1 MSKPAYD
8 KFYTKE
14 EVAKKC
20 IDYIDSIE
28 SFDSIIEPSAGS
40 GVFVKMCLERF
51 NGSIYGFDIEPE
63 IIENHT
69 EQSSAAAFSG
79 IMIAKADFL
88 TIPVDTLNKGEN
100 ILVLGNPPFGRQN
113 SLAIKFFNHCSNI
126 RNVSCIAFIL
136 PKSFRKESIQNKLN
150 SYFHLEKELEIPEYG
165 FEYKDCNYN
174 IPCVFQIWIRKSKKR
189 PETQIEILESKKFE
203 FIKMTQPT
211 DFVRGTTKPFNQST
225 DKVGKDENNNI
236 ISIRRVGFYAGKAK
250 RYENENI
257 QSHYFLKAINN
268 EVADM
273 VINYLNT
280 INWTFNNSVGPRSI
294 SKQEFIRELNRRE
307 RRKLK

>member
-40 GVFVKMCLERF
+40 GVFVKICLERF
-51 NGSIYGFDIEPE
+51 NCSISGFDIEPE
-63 IIENHT
+63 TIET
-69 EQSSAAAFSG
+69 CVT
-79 IMIAKADFL
+79 ITKADFL

-174 IPCVFQIWIRKSKKR
+174 IPCVFQIWIRRSQKR
-189 PETQIEILESKKFE
+189 PETRIETLESKKLE
-203 FIKMTQPT
+203 FVKIAEPT
-211 DFVRGTTKPFNQST
+211 AFISRPADEVAIIDYCSITRLR
-225 DKVGKDENNNI
+225 KDETRNI

-294 SKQEFIRELNRRE
+294 SKQEFIRELNRYE
-307 RRKLK
+307 KIENDAN

>member
-20 IDYIDSIE
+20 IEYIDSIE

-40 GVFVKMCLERF
+40 GVFVKICVERF

-63 IIENHT
+63 MMETCVAIT
-69 EQSSAAAFSG
+69 
-79 IMIAKADFL
+79 KADFL
-88 TIPVDTLNKGEN
+88 NIPVDTLNKGEN

-126 RNVSCIAFIL
+126 RNVRCIAFIL

-150 SYFHLEKELEIPEYG
+150 SYFHLEKEWEIPEYG
-165 FEYKDCNYN
+165 FEYKNHTYN
-174 IPCVFQIWIRKSKKR
+174 IPCVFQIWIRKSQKR
-189 PETQIEILESKKFE
+189 PETQIEILESKEFE
-203 FIKMTQPT
+203 FIKISQNQP
-211 DFVRGTTKPFNQST
+211 V
-225 DKVGKDENNNI
+225 DKNCNI
-236 ISIRRVGFYAGKAK
+236 VSIRRVGFYAGKAK

-268 EVADM
+268 EVVDT
-273 VINYLNT
+273 VIDYLNT
-280 INWTFNNSVGPRSI
+280 VSWTFNNSVGPRSI
-294 SKQEFIRELNRRE
+294 SKQEFIRELNRYQKFE
-307 RRKLK
+307 NDAN